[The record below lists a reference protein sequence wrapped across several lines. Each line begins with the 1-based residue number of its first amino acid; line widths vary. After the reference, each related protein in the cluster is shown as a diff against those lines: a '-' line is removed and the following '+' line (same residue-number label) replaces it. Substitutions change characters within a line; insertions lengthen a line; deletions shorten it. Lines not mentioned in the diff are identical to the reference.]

1 MQTIHPRLP
10 LSTRALVTIGI
21 VAALVALLLI
31 ALVFLKP
38 SNDSPFGNV
47 SLLVLLPAAFLV
59 GVLSFVSPCTLPIL
73 PGYFAFSFQAQRSS
87 IVGMTFSFF
96 FGLATTM
103 TLLGAS
109 ATALGQLLQKNLQ
122 QLTVIGGIVIIL
134 FGIMSLLGKGFTGAQ
149 IQERPAT
156 TILGSYLFG
165 ATFALGWTAC
175 LGPILG
181 AILTLLST
189 QGVGVVQGALLAFVY
204 ALGLGLPLI
213 IVSVFF
219 SRLGPGSRVWQ
230 ILRGR
235 GVTIPIGAHTL
246 YLHSTSILSGVLL
259 IIVGFLLASGQLAAL
274 TTQWAAGDL
283 SQWVIETEIRLNSF
297 LGLQ

>member
-1 MQTIHPRLP
+1 MEQTQKRVRV
-10 LSTRALVTIGI
+10 STRALVTIGI
-21 VAALVALLLI
+21 FVALSAILI
-31 ALVFLKP
+31 FALAF
-38 SNDSPFGNV
+38 SNTANDSPFGST
-47 SLLVLLPAAFLV
+47 SLFVLLPAAFFV

-87 IVGMTFSFF
+87 IVGMTLAFF

-109 ATALGQLLQKNLQ
+109 ATALGQLLQRNLQ
-122 QLTVIGGIVIIL
+122 QITVGGGILIIL
-134 FGIMSLLGKGFTGAQ
+134 FGVMSLFGKGFTGAQ

-156 TILGSYLFG
+156 TMFGSYLFG

-181 AILTLLST
+181 AVLTLLST
-189 QGVGVVQGALLAFVY
+189 QGVGIAQGAVLAFAY

-219 SRLGPGSRVWQ
+219 SRLGPGSRVWK

-235 GVTIPIGAHTL
+235 GVTIQLGAQTL
-246 YLHSTSILSGVLL
+246 YLHSTSILSGILL
-259 IIVGFLLASGQLAAL
+259 IGMGFLLATGQLAAL
-274 TTQWAAGDL
+274 TAEWASSDL
-283 SQWVIETEIRLNSF
+283 SLWVIEAEVKLNEWF
-297 LGLQ
+297 GLR